1 MSMDTVID
9 LGKAC
14 GRELSEAEAARL
26 REVGNKL
33 NLRDDDALWPLLAAM
48 EYQRIYYEALPEKI
62 AGASR
67 TIMDGMAA
75 AAEKETAAAQAR
87 LTDSVVEEA
96 RNLASKIQ
104 FGELVP
110 MWLFALICLLAYG
123 SLMLWAG
130 FRIDTGRDV
139 PLAAVLHM
147 PSGWL
152 ISGLCLATGVFCGT
166 LSAMSFA
173 EAEKVWHKKGLVALF
188 FLMLGG
194 IIFNH
199 MITY

>member
-26 REVGNKL
+26 REIGNRL
-33 NLRDDDALWPLLAAM
+33 NLREDDALWPLLAAM

-67 TIMDGMAA
+67 AIVDSMAA

-87 LTDSVVEEA
+87 LTNSVVKES
-96 RNLASKIQ
+96 RNLASKIRYDR
-104 FGELVP
+104 LVP
-110 MWLFALICLLAYG
+110 MGLLALICLLAYG

-130 FRIDTGRDV
+130 FRIDTGRDM
-139 PLAAVLHM
+139 PLAAVFQM

-152 ISGLCLATGVFCGT
+152 ICGLSLVAGVFLCA
-166 LSAMSFA
+166 LSGKTFSVGGKGWWKTAALAMGFIMTGAVILTFS
-173 EAEKVWHKKGLVALF
+173 L
-188 FLMLGG
+188 
-194 IIFNH
+194 
-199 MITY
+199 